1 MASVRLTLSQA
12 NIGALLGDSPTSPVV
27 REVAEIGRDLERTCK
42 RLCPV
47 SKEGNRLDGVYAGQ
61 LADAIDIRI
70 TTGRV
75 PRAVVSIDAARA
87 PYWKYV
93 VHGAGPAAPDGKY
106 FADFL
111 HGGAIRRR
119 VSFVQGHLPNNFMQ
133 EALAEVIARNQ
144 H

>member
-75 PRAVVSIDAARA
+75 PRAVVSIDRASRAGRQVFRRLPARRRDPPSRLVRPGPSPQQLHA
-87 PYWKYV
+87 R
-93 VHGAGPAAPDGKY
+93 GAG
-106 FADFL
+106 
-111 HGGAIRRR
+111 R
-119 VSFVQGHLPNNFMQ
+119 GHRP
-133 EALAEVIARNQ
+133 
-144 H
+144 